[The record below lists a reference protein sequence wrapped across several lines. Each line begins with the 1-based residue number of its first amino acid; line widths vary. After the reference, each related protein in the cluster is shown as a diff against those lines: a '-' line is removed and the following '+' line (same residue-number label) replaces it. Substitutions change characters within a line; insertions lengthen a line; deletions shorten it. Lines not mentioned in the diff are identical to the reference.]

1 MIAVFVFFRQNQR
14 MENITQSQIV
24 DQIIAITGN
33 SGWVDD
39 AHALEPY
46 ITETRGLWRGNC
58 LGVAR
63 PDSTIQ
69 VAQIMKYCHQ
79 SGVPVTPQSG
89 NTGLVGGGVPNG
101 GIILSLNRMNTIR
114 EIDAVNN
121 TMTVDAGCILSHA
134 QTAAENV
141 SKLFPLSLAA
151 EGTCQIGGNLS
162 TNAGGVQVLRYGNA
176 RDLVLGLEVVLADGQ
191 IWNGL
196 QALRKNNTGYDL
208 KQIFMGSEGTLGI
221 ITGAVLKL
229 FAKPKSSVTALV
241 SVHSMLQTM
250 DLFATLNDELQGL
263 LSAFEVINE
272 NAMTMTLD
280 FMDGA
285 AHPLENKSDFTVL
298 IEATSGDDQ
307 HHLQN
312 RLEQALMNAL
322 QHDVICDATIA
333 QNQTQAKMFWAIRET
348 IPEAQKIHGGSIK
361 HDVAVPISKVAD
373 FMDQATKLVEAEMLG
388 IKVIAFGHAGDGNIH
403 FNLTQ
408 PTGIDRDTFMGQ
420 WDHFNHIV
428 HQLVHSMDGSFSAEH
443 GVGQLKVKDVMRYN
457 DPVGIDLMRTMKQA
471 LDPKNILNPG
481 KVIPPITNE

>member
-14 MENITQSQIV
+14 MEKFTQSQII
-24 DQIIAITGN
+24 DNIIAICGT
-33 SGWVDD
+33 SGWIND

-46 ITETRGLWRGNC
+46 ITETRGLWRGHC

-63 PDSTIQ
+63 PTSTDQ
-69 VAQIMKYCHQ
+69 VSQIMALCHQ
-79 SGVPVTPQSG
+79 SEIPVTPQSG

-101 GIILSLNRMNTIR
+101 GIILSLNRMNKIR

-121 TMTVDAGCILSHA
+121 TMTVDGGCILSHV
-134 QTAAENV
+134 QNAADDV
-141 SKLFPLSLAA
+141 GKLFPLSLAA

-176 RDLVLGLEVVLADGQ
+176 RDLVLGLEVVLANGQ

-241 SVHSMLQTM
+241 STHSMDQTM
-250 DLFATLNDELQGL
+250 DLFSALNDELQGL
-263 LSAFEVINE
+263 LSAFEVINA

-280 FMDGA
+280 FMESVS
-285 AHPLENKSDFTVL
+285 HPLENNSNFTIL

-307 HHLQN
+307 QHLQT
-312 RLEQALMNAL
+312 RMEQALMNTL
-322 QHDVICDATIA
+322 QQNIICDAAIA
-333 QNQTQAKMFWAIRET
+333 QNQTQAKTFWAIRET

-361 HDVAVPISKVAD
+361 HDIAVPLSKVAE
-373 FMDQATKLVEAEMLG
+373 FMDQATALVEAEMPG
-388 IKVIAFGHAGDGNIH
+388 IQVIAFGHAGDGNIH

-408 PTGIDRDTFMGQ
+408 PPEMARDAFMNL
-420 WDHFNHIV
+420 WNHFNHIV
-428 HQLVHSMDGSFSAEH
+428 HQLVHSMGGSFSAEH
-443 GVGQLKVKDVMRYN
+443 GVGQLKIKDVARYN
-457 DPVGIDLMRTMKQA
+457 DPVSVELMRTMKQA
-471 LDPKNILNPG
+471 LDPENILNPG
-481 KVIPPITNE
+481 KVIPSINNK